1 MHWIQKPR
9 EVSPHTDMPNM
20 NVSDQDARD
29 IVAYLY
35 TLK

>member
-1 MHWIQKPR
+1 MRWRHPQEIEPGTALP
-9 EVSPHTDMPNM
+9 EM